1 MRKFPEH
8 LLIGEHT
15 TVRDAL
21 LAIDR
26 GAVQLALVVDE
37 DRKLTATV
45 TDGDIRRGLL
55 RGVTLNQPVSEVM
68 KRNPVSVDV
77 SAGRAAAV
85 KIMRERKLHHVPLV
99 DADGRLAGLELIDDA
114 IVQPANE
121 TWVVLMAGGLGT
133 RLRPLTENTPKPML
147 KVGGRPLLES
157 IILNLK
163 AQGFEKFYISVNF
176 QRHIIEDHFKDGS
189 AFGVDID
196 YLIEKERR
204 GTAGALALLPVRP
217 AKPIL
222 VMNGDL
228 LTAVHFSHVLQFHQ
242 EHAADATLC
251 VRQHTTDI
259 PFGVVKSKGARLIA
273 IEEKPRQTMMVNAGI
288 YLLGP
293 EALDQ
298 VPADKPCDMPEVFQ
312 SIVDGGGNACVFNI
326 QEYWLDIGR
335 HDDLKRADTE
345 FSGIFG

>member
-176 QRHIIEDHFKDGS
+176 QRHIIEDH
-189 AFGVDID
+189 
-196 YLIEKERR
+196 
-204 GTAGALALLPVRP
+204 
-217 AKPIL
+217 
-222 VMNGDL
+222 
-228 LTAVHFSHVLQFHQ
+228 
-242 EHAADATLC
+242 
-251 VRQHTTDI
+251 
-259 PFGVVKSKGARLIA
+259 
-273 IEEKPRQTMMVNAGI
+273 
-288 YLLGP
+288 
-293 EALDQ
+293 
-298 VPADKPCDMPEVFQ
+298 
-312 SIVDGGGNACVFNI
+312 
-326 QEYWLDIGR
+326 
-335 HDDLKRADTE
+335 
-345 FSGIFG
+345 